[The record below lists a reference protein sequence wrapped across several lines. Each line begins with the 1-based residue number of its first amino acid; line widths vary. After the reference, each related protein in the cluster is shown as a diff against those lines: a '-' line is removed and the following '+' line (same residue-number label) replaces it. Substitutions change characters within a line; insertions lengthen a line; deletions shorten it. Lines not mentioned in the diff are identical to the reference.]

1 MADAADD
8 DRRQGGQ
15 VPSAPGGH
23 QGPDRRKTIDLVRHE
38 RGEPE
43 RRKLP
48 HYPDP
53 RTGGE
58 GSPPA

>member
-1 MADAADD
+1 MADAAED
-8 DRRQGGQ
+8 DRRAGGES
-15 VPSAPGGH
+15 PSAPGVH

-43 RRKLP
+43 RRKL
-48 HYPDP
+48 HRDPDS
-53 RTGGE
+53 RTSSE

>member
-8 DRRQGGQ
+8 DRRTGGDS
-15 VPSAPGGH
+15 SAPGGD
-23 QGPDRRKTIDLVRHE
+23 QVPDRRKTIDLVRHE

-48 HYPDP
+48 RFPDP
-53 RTGGE
+53 AASGE